1 MNALFD
7 LDGTLCD
14 PREGILHGFRH
25 AFDVLRRP
33 CPPETDLVAL
43 IGQPLAKCFRSLGLQ
58 AEACT
63 LAAHHFQAFFEG
75 RGFAEARLYDGVLPL
90 LRGLQQGGWGLAIA
104 SAKPT
109 FAVRFVAQGLGI
121 LPYFDGLYGC
131 APDDLSP
138 TKTPIVAA
146 ALADRGWPAAE
157 SVMIGDRDQDRDAAR
172 AHGLRFIG
180 AQWGFGSAR
189 ELDGAWALAQDIVDL
204 ERLLRAAPWAEKAP
218 IERP

>member
-25 AFDVLRRP
+25 AFDVLGRP
-33 CPPETDLVAL
+33 CPPDAALVAL
-43 IGQPLAKCFRSLGLQ
+43 IGQPLADCFTRVGLDAAAAAQ
-58 AEACT
+58 
-63 LAAHHFQAFFEG
+63 AAHHFQAFFEG

-90 LRGLQQGGWGLAIA
+90 LQGLRQRGWGLAIA

-109 FAVRFVAQGLGI
+109 FAVRFVAQGLGL

-138 TKTPIVAA
+138 KKTPIVAA
-146 ALADRGWPAAE
+146 ALAERRWTPAGT
-157 SVMIGDRDQDRDAAR
+157 VMIGDRDQDRDAAR

-180 AQWGFGSAR
+180 AQWGFGTAA
-189 ELDGAWALAQDIVDL
+189 ELAGAIALAEDPPAL
-204 ERLLRAAPWAEKAP
+204 GRLLNAIDR
-218 IERP
+218 